1 MIVGRCYG
9 CYGFY
14 TLALVVSTFLTNT
27 ANKIY
32 LYHISV
38 FKMHYFI
45 WNEKFWLPPN
55 VTWELIQEI
64 NSVGI
69 SPTLTKTMDCF
80 CVVALLTVIRHY
92 LKECVFIPHGLSFGL
107 RIPKISHVPAAPV
120 LEKVYKKEHKPT
132 QTQIKELSEALNLS
146 DRCIESW
153 FRKRRNQEKFPIIV
167 KFVESEWRLCYY
179 TIMFLYG
186 LFALY
191 DKSYFW
197 DVKETMLNYP
207 YHVLTPEIHWYYM
220 VQLGYY
226 TASSIWIFYEVKRSD
241 FKVLLGHHIS
251 TVSLLVFSYLTN
263 FHRIGAIV
271 LLLHDIAD
279 CWMEAAKICKYINKN
294 LASEVVIW
302 TTIKLGPVENGIY
315 PGYVIMNG
323 FLLVLQILHIYW
335 FCLIVKIAVQ
345 VKSHGRLF
353 KDCRSESELSDEST
367 HITKS
372 NLIHKKNY
380 HVKQTSL
387 KDSDDVQYDN
397 NNNDKL
403 NHVYQR
409 STHCIQLDNRLN

>member
-226 TASSIWIFYEVKRSD
+226 TASSIWIFYEVKRS
-241 FKVLLGHHIS
+241 VLLIFVMRTIVDSQDSRRIRKCSKLQWVDNCCKCLNRKCHLVHSHRYTPVTVAQVMIIKIS
-251 TVSLLVFSYLTN
+251 TL
-263 FHRIGAIV
+263 
-271 LLLHDIAD
+271 
-279 CWMEAAKICKYINKN
+279 
-294 LASEVVIW
+294 
-302 TTIKLGPVENGIY
+302 
-315 PGYVIMNG
+315 
-323 FLLVLQILHIYW
+323 
-335 FCLIVKIAVQ
+335 
-345 VKSHGRLF
+345 
-353 KDCRSESELSDEST
+353 
-367 HITKS
+367 KS
-372 NLIHKKNY
+372 N
-380 HVKQTSL
+380 
-387 KDSDDVQYDN
+387 
-397 NNNDKL
+397 
-403 NHVYQR
+403 
-409 STHCIQLDNRLN
+409 